1 VRQRLIPT
9 ARVLSRRMGVA
20 PIGFLVALED
30 RPWAW
35 SVDETSSTSCQV
47 YSKLVYD
54 IVVTIDRQAVP
65 STGWLIWQVAL
76 RCRTATDRALAPVG
90 LSNAQ
95 YGVLASLAG
104 LSRDGTNPSQRQ
116 LAEFAGLEPMTVS
129 KLVRALERDGLIE
142 RTEDPADSRAIRL
155 NLTKPGLTVL
165 TEARRIV
172 TDLNEHLLVP
182 LGGPNSH
189 RTNQL
194 HEGLIA
200 LFSHLDQEKP
210 T

>member
-1 VRQRLIPT
+1 
-9 ARVLSRRMGVA
+9 M
-20 PIGFLVALED
+20 
-30 RPWAW
+30 
-35 SVDETSSTSCQV
+35 
-47 YSKLVYD
+47 
-54 IVVTIDRQAVP
+54 VTIDRQQVP

-95 YGVLASLAG
+95 YGVLASLAR
-104 LSRDGTNPSQRQ
+104 LSRDGASPSQRQ
-116 LAEFAGLEPMTVS
+116 LAEFAGLEPMSVS
-129 KLVRALERDGLIE
+129 TLVRALERDGLIE
-142 RTEDPADSRAIRL
+142 RTEDPGDSRAMRL
-155 NLTKPGLTVL
+155 HLTNQGLKVL
-165 TEARRIV
+165 TRARRIV

-182 LGGPNSH
+182 LGGPDSR

-200 LFSHLDQEKP
+200 LFSHLAQEKP